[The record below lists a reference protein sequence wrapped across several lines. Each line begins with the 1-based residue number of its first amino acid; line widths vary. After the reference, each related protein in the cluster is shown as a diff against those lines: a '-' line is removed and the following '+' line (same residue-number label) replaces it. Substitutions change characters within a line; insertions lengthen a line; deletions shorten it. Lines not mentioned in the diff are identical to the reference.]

1 MEQCDTLTKLQQVQF
16 ALIELQ
22 FYLNMNP
29 DDQRAIHQYNCLSEE
44 LMCLKRDFEIKYGPL
59 LQFGFSPSPTRW
71 AWSTTPW
78 PWEIEY

>member
-1 MEQCDTLTKLQQVQF
+1 
-16 ALIELQ
+16 
-22 FYLNMNP
+22 
-29 DDQRAIHQYNCLSEE
+29 
-44 LMCLKRDFEIKYGPL
+44 MCLKRDFEIKYGPL